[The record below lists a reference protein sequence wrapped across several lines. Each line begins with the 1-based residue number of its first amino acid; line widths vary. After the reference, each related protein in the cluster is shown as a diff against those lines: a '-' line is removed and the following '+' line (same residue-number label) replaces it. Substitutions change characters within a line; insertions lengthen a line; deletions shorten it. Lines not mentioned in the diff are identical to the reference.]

1 MKKQVLVLNHF
12 AVPLNQAGGTRHVEL
27 FNQLSGNWEATIVAA
42 DRNLLSAKRVH
53 TTSGSYVAVPTTPYR
68 GSGLSRVMNWVS
80 YAVNATWYGVRRR
93 RIDVVYASS
102 PHLLTGLAGWLIA
115 RLRSARFVLEIRDL
129 WPSILVDVGLMRRT
143 SFLVRLLHRIERFL
157 YEHADEIV
165 VLARGSAWAIRET
178 STTAGPIT
186 FIPNGSDPMMF
197 AAEGVRDELR
207 SRVGLT
213 GTVFV
218 YAGAH
223 GPANGL
229 DYILEAAADVH
240 DDHPDVMVLLVG
252 DGVEKARIVAEAERR
267 ELTNV
272 RFLDPIPK
280 GEMADLLRACDVG
293 LHVLADVPLFRY
305 GVSPNK
311 VFDYMAA
318 GLPVATNCPGEVTD
332 VVDEAGAGFG
342 VEPWDLSS
350 AIRRMAAVTEEQR
363 DIWGRSGRRFVER
376 ERSRAV
382 LGRRLLEVLERS
394 VSAP

>member
-27 FNQLSGNWEATIVAA
+27 FSQLPGDWEATIVAA

-53 TTSGSYVAVPTTPYR
+53 TSSGSYVAVPTTPYR
-68 GSGLSRVMNWVS
+68 GNGLSRVMNWVS
-80 YAVNATWYGVRRR
+80 YAANATWYGVRRR

-102 PHLLTGLAGWLIA
+102 PHLLTGLAGWLVA
-115 RLRSARFVLEIRDL
+115 RLRRARFVLEIRDL
-129 WPSILVDVGLMRRT
+129 WPAILVDVGRMRRT

-165 VLARGSAWAIRET
+165 VLARGSAWAIGET
-178 STTAGPIT
+178 SPVAGPIT
-186 FIPNGSDPMMF
+186 FIPNGSDPVMLT
-197 AAEGVRDELR
+197 AKSARDELR
-207 SRVGLT
+207 SRAGLT

-223 GPANGL
+223 GSANGL
-229 DYILEAAADVH
+229 DYVLEAAADVR
-240 DDHPDVMVLLVG
+240 DDHPDAMVLLVG
-252 DGVEKARIVAEAERR
+252 NGVEKVRVVAEAERR

-280 GEMADLLRACDVG
+280 GEMANLLGACDVG

-318 GLPVATNCPGEVTD
+318 GLPVVTNCPGEVTD
-332 VVDEAGAGFG
+332 LVAEAGAGFG
-342 VEPWDLSS
+342 VEPGDLAS
-350 AIRRMAAVTEEQR
+350 AIRTMTAVTQEQR

-394 VSAP
+394 VSA